1 MRGMAIIGG
10 KQDMM
15 TFSLEGKYLKGILM
29 MLTITPV
36 SWTMTMVEVM
46 TMRARGKKNPRVKRK
61 ML

>member
-1 MRGMAIIGG
+1 
-10 KQDMM
+10 MM
-15 TFSLEGKYLKGILM
+15 KTKYDDNQPGRELSEGILM

-46 TMRARGKKNPRVKRK
+46 TMRARGKKKPRVKRK